1 MSYDIEFIRQKH
13 TEWLSHRVRWQFLY
27 DSWRGGR
34 NYAEGGYLT
43 RYVYETEAEYASR
56 LAQTPMDNHCS
67 SIVSIYTS
75 FIYSQTPRRVFN
87 GIEDDPLF
95 REFMEDSDLDG
106 RDWDSFMRDVAA
118 VTSVFGSAWIIID
131 KPDLELTTRAD
142 EIAQGVRPY
151 ANLYMPL
158 AVLDWQYRR
167 QPNGRYELDFLKVL
181 LNNNGKTEEY
191 ALYYPDR
198 IDVVEADIQGNEFR
212 IVSSTANPLGYIP
225 AVCAYSQRDN
235 IRGIGVSDIESIAD
249 MQRAIY
255 DELSEIEQLI
265 RISNHPSLVST
276 SSVQASAGAGS
287 RIIIE
292 DNMDGAL
299 KPYLLQPSGASL
311 DGIRNTIQDKIAS
324 INGMANLSS
333 VRSTTGSSMSG
344 VARDTEYRLL
354 SSHLTQKADNL
365 ELAEE
370 QIWAIVLQWMGYD
383 NPEYDIDYPESF
395 STRDKLTDLT
405 LIEKAKSILSAPA
418 VGNRVI
424 DHELV
429 EQILNIVIDDE
440 SALAEIKREL
450 ETQAQR
456 QEPAVPG
463 PEEE

>member
-1 MSYDIEFIRQKH
+1 
-13 TEWLSHRVRWQFLY
+13 
-27 DSWRGGR
+27 
-34 NYAEGGYLT
+34 
-43 RYVYETEAEYASR
+43 
-56 LAQTPMDNHCS
+56 
-67 SIVSIYTS
+67 
-75 FIYSQTPRRVFN
+75 
-87 GIEDDPLF
+87 
-95 REFMEDSDLDG
+95 
-106 RDWDSFMRDVAA
+106 
-118 VTSVFGSAWIIID
+118 
-131 KPDLELTTRAD
+131 
-142 EIAQGVRPY
+142 
-151 ANLYMPL
+151 
-158 AVLDWQYRR
+158 
-167 QPNGRYELDFLKVL
+167 
-181 LNNNGKTEEY
+181 
-191 ALYYPDR
+191 
-198 IDVVEADIQGNEFR
+198 
-212 IVSSTANPLGYIP
+212 
-225 AVCAYSQRDN
+225 
-235 IRGIGVSDIESIAD
+235 
-249 MQRAIY
+249 
-255 DELSEIEQLI
+255 
-265 RISNHPSLVST
+265 
-276 SSVQASAGAGS
+276 
-287 RIIIE
+287 
-292 DNMDGAL
+292 
-299 KPYLLQPSGASL
+299 LLQPSGASL

-440 SALAEIKREL
+440 EALAEIKREL